1 LSMHHVVRGP
11 HYRARPNPATPVR
24 RVPFRCSDI
33 RRNISHTEAS
43 YVAAD
48 PLSIDHRTVP
58 KPVVAHRTFHGKFA
72 GVPVYDPENELALL
86 HRSTPET
93 EVCFPSRR
101 HPCGAARGPVSGR
114 LFFKSVA
121 STSSGSAQSRDGGPL
136 FVVNV
141 ELKHRFVTSDVEF
154 DVMYRS
160 SFVITAPLDEGYQC

>member
-1 LSMHHVVRGP
+1 
-11 HYRARPNPATPVR
+11 
-24 RVPFRCSDI
+24 VPFGCSDI

-72 GVPVYDPENELALL
+72 GVPVYDHENELALL
-86 HRSTPET
+86 HRSTPEI
-93 EVCFPSRR
+93 EICFPSRR
-101 HPCGAARGPVSGR
+101 HPCGAALAAQCSGL
-114 LFFKSVA
+114 LFLKPIA
-121 STSSGSAQSRDGGPL
+121 STSSASAQSRDGGPL

-160 SFVITAPLDEGYQC
+160 SFVIAAPLDEGYRC